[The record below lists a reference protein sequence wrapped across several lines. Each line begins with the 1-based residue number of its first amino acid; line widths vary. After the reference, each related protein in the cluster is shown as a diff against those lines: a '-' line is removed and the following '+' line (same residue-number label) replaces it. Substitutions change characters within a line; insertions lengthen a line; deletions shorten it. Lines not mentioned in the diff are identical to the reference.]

1 MYSEKSNRNRKTK
14 KLPIILLQYEL
25 MLNWS
30 TCYKQTCNSSLEIE
44 I

>member
-25 MLNWS
+25 ML
-30 TCYKQTCNSSLEIE
+30 TYGYIT
-44 I
+44 